1 MVEFFDLSGVM
12 ELIADRAHHIVG
24 ARGAGVEFAEGDDM
38 VSRAVTG
45 IASSM
50 LGVRIKLECSL
61 SRQKVA
67 TPRAGVGDIKKLQV
81 AAQT

>member
-12 ELIADRAHHIVG
+12 ELIAD
-24 ARGAGVEFAEGDDM
+24 
-38 VSRAVTG
+38 RAVTG

>member
-1 MVEFFDLSGVM
+1 
-12 ELIADRAHHIVG
+12 
-24 ARGAGVEFAEGDDM
+24 M